1 MERFNPTFESEEIE
15 MKFSFV
21 PSAAKFSPKF
31 KPISKVKIAKKSPK
45 IPKKDE
51 KEETQEHEEEEAFPE
66 VDEEEIKRNENESF
80 YEQITRNEN
89 KSQEIVDERKFKG
102 SSDYD
107 DDDLS
112 YDDNLS
118 DDVDYPGLNDLK
130 QFDLDQY

>member
-45 IPKKDE
+45 IPEKDE
-51 KEETQEHEEEEAFPE
+51 KEETHEHEEEAFPE